1 MPRKKGTV
9 QKIIEDVEEIDTGK
23 KKGLKAIYA
32 ERILENEKF
41 CVFNDNL
48 YIEENNLWRRINDTN
63 FARIAY
69 KYLGINTT
77 RAQVNDIYHLF
88 SSYAEDLSYNTNYIA
103 FDKQFVFDMDKLD
116 FSKNAKFDDCYYRI
130 DFPPFMEE
138 IKNPKPIEFIM
149 EIAGNDQAVYDD
161 ILQSLAT
168 IFMAKKPAGIIWWVG
183 NGANGKSTI
192 AKLVH
197 SIFGEYV
204 ADLDIKSLEDGRDA
218 PMLNGRIADIGMESS
233 DAYIQDA
240 KIYKNIGTHEDFYVH
255 KFQKQDME
263 RINGN
268 IAFIFNANKVPVFAD
283 KTYGTR
289 RRTIL
294 IRFSQTFK
302 DNPGFEDKILAD
314 GMIKSRLIAQ
324 MIYYARKIKKNGGF
338 QWSEK
343 SASEKSKYDNQS
355 NSAITFVQEMLKSGL
370 IGALNYRSINNYYAE
385 WCAVNGVSEL
395 AKSTLR
401 AELDNAGFG
410 AVVQRVG
417 EGKTRRVIVLAGEEN
432 TDMEFNGGFMGTAW
446 KNGRPEVV
454 DAGSIGTGGDTIKD
468 NKMEKLNGVL

>member
-1 MPRKKGTV
+1 MPRRKGTV

-48 YIEENNLWRRINDTN
+48 YIEENNLWRRIGDGS
-63 FARIAY
+63 FARISY

-77 RAQVNDIYHLF
+77 KAQIKDIYHLF
-88 SSYAEDLSYNTNYIA
+88 SNYAQDLSYNKTYIA
-103 FDKQFVFDMDKLD
+103 FDKHFIFNMKTLD
-116 FSKNAKFDDCYYRI
+116 FDKNADFDECYYRI

-149 EIAGNDQAVYDD
+149 EIAGNDQGIYDD
-161 ILQSLAT
+161 ILQSLAI
-168 IFMAKKPAGIIWWVG
+168 IFMAKKPSGVIWWVG
-183 NGANGKSTI
+183 DGANGKSTI
-192 AKLVH
+192 TRLIH
-197 SIFGEYV
+197 SILGEYV
-204 ADLDIKSLEDGRDA
+204 ADLDIKGLEDGKDA
-218 PMLNGRIADIGMESS
+218 PILNGRMADISIESS
-233 DAYIQDA
+233 DAYIKDA
-240 KIYKNIGTHEDFYVH
+240 KIYKNIGTHEDFWVH
-255 KFQKQDME
+255 KYQTQDMI

-268 IAFIFNANKVPVFAD
+268 IAFILSANKVPIFSD
-283 KTYGTR
+283 KTGGTR

-294 IRFSQTFK
+294 VRFSQKFK
-302 DNPGFEDKILAD
+302 DNPDFEEKILAD

-324 MIYYARKIKKNGGF
+324 MIHYARRIKKNGGF

-370 IGALNYRSINNYYAE
+370 IGALNYRSINNYYTE

-417 EGKTRRVIVLAGEEN
+417 EGKTRRVIVLVGEEN

-454 DAGSIGTGGDTIKD
+454 DAGSIGTGGDIIKD